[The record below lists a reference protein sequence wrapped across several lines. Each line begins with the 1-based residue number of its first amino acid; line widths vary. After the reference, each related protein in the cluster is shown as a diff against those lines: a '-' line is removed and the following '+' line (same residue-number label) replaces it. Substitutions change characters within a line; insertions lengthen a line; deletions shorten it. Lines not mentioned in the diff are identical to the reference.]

1 MAWRALLELE
11 DPVRGFPDGTSGKEP
26 TYLFRKQKR
35 DTGSIP
41 GSQRSPGEEHDNHS
55 SFLAWRIPWTEEPG
69 GLQSM
74 RLQSQTELKLL
85 SMQACQRSRGWNPR
99 QVLRECHGPSWD
111 NLSKL
116 VIMRGR
122 CKRKLKDGVF
132 IRISREIEPIGCA
145 CARARVCV
153 CIRVCVCVCVCV
165 CVYHQAPRSMEF
177 PTPGDLP
184 ELGIET
190 KSLVSPALAGGFFTT
205 EPLQK
210 PIYVYKD
217 IYKRKF
223 ILGIRS

>member
-11 DPVRGFPDGTSGKEP
+11 DPVRVFPDGTSGKEP

-41 GSQRSPGEEHDNHS
+41 GSQRSPGEEHDNPLQFS
-55 SFLAWRIPWTEEPG
+55 CLEDPMDRGAWWASVHEVAK
-69 GLQSM
+69 
-74 RLQSQTELKLL
+74 SQTELKLL

-122 CKRKLKDGVF
+122 SKRKLKDGVF
-132 IRISREIEPIGCA
+132 IRISREIEPIGGVCV
-145 CARARVCV
+145 RVCM
-153 CIRVCVCVCVCV
+153 CV

-190 KSLVSPALAGGFFTT
+190 KSLASPALAGGFFTT

-217 IYKRKF
+217 IYKRRF
-223 ILGIRS
+223 ILGIGS